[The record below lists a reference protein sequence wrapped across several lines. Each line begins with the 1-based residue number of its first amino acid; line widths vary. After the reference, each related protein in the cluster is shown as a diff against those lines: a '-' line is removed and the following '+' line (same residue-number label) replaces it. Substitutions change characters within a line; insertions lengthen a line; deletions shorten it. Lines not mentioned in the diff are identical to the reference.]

1 MKKLKELRIGNDLS
15 QSELAENLG
24 IAQNTLSQYENGK
37 REPDIATL
45 NIIANYFGVT
55 TDYLIGRN
63 IIEDEEL
70 TEYLQEL
77 KSRPEM
83 KMLFKLSKNATK
95 EDIEKTVKIIEA
107 LKKSE

>member
-1 MKKLKELRIGNDLS
+1 
-15 QSELAENLG
+15 
-24 IAQNTLSQYENGK
+24 
-37 REPDIATL
+37 
-45 NIIANYFGVT
+45 
-55 TDYLIGRN
+55 LIGRN

-95 EDIEKTVKIIEA
+95 EDIEKKP
-107 LKKSE
+107 LRL